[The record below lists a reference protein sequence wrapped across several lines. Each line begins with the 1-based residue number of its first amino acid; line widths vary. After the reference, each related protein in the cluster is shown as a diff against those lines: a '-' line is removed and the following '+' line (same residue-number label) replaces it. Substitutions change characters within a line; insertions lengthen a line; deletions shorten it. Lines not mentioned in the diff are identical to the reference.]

1 MGRKQKQ
8 PKSVIVSDDAIA
20 QLANA
25 LAACEIEAAT
35 QAIGIAA
42 RAQGMSRISRQ
53 TGLARESLY
62 RTLSG
67 QQDPRF
73 GTIAR
78 VLKALGLQLRVERMD
93 REPL

>member
-8 PKSVIVSDDAIA
+8 TNSIVSDDAIA
-20 QLANA
+20 QLAHA

-35 QAIGIAA
+35 HAIGIAA
-42 RAQGMSRISRQ
+42 RAQGMSKISRKA
-53 TGLARESLY
+53 GVARESLY